1 MRMNNE
7 YMDKTSIRKQD
18 SLATGASTQPRQFFR
33 ASRRVFC
40 LNGEW
45 YFQTRESD
53 HGPFTRRE
61 AAELALGRYV
71 DEMQDM
77 ESMSGSYPSAEGPMT
92 AGQSAA
98 LPPLNL
104 KLL

>member
-1 MRMNNE
+1 MNNDD
-7 YMDKTSIRKQD
+7 MDKPSIRKQD
-18 SLATGASTQPRQFFR
+18 SLAADASTQPRQFFR

-61 AAELALGRYV
+61 AAELALQRYV
-71 DEMQDM
+71 DEMQDIALL
-77 ESMSGSYPSAEGPMT
+77 SGSYPSFEKSEAPGPSDQKT
-92 AGQSAA
+92 QPTHA
-98 LPPLNL
+98 NH
-104 KLL
+104 